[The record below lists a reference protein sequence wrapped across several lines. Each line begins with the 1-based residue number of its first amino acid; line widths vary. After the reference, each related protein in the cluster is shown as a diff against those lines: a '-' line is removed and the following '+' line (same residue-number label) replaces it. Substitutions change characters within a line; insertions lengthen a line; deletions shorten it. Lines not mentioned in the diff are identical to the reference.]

1 MRVLIGRVGVFG
13 LRIAQGGGVVA
24 AGLAEPAEVEAL
36 QEGRSLL
43 IVTERKVTSTLRSP
57 ATRSASPD
65 RRSPRYSHIGQAPCG
80 MPTASPPPCPPKI
93 GNKSARFRTTLFGV
107 PLSCSGHWIAAGG
120 PTAF

>member
-57 ATRSASPD
+57 ATRSARTRPEIPSP
-65 RRSPRYSHIGQAPCG
+65 
-80 MPTASPPPCPPKI
+80 
-93 GNKSARFRTTLFGV
+93 
-107 PLSCSGHWIAAGG
+107 
-120 PTAF
+120 